1 MLGEE
6 SMRSQE
12 RVLVCFFRPMA
23 NTKSAIKRIRQ
34 NERESNV
41 NGRNRGRLRAQ
52 VKKLTS
58 PLESGN
64 GEEAQKTLPATV
76 SSIDRAVQ
84 KGIIKKNKASR
95 MKSRL
100 TRKVNALAKPA
111 SE

>member
-1 MLGEE
+1 
-6 SMRSQE
+6 MRSQE

-52 VKKLTS
+52 VKKLTN

>member
-1 MLGEE
+1 
-6 SMRSQE
+6 
-12 RVLVCFFRPMA
+12 MA

-34 NERESNV
+34 NERQSTV
-41 NGRNRGRLRAQ
+41 NRRNRARLRSQ
-52 VKKLTS
+52 VKALMS
-58 PLESGN
+58 PLEGSN
-64 GEEAQKTLPATV
+64 AEESQKVLPATV

-84 KGIIKKNKASR
+84 KGLIKKNKASR